1 MLTTTVPKGI
11 QLEAFARVDTVV
23 VIKLQD
29 NRVLKLHKTTTIFL
43 AVKEKEFGG
52 SLLI

>member
-29 NRVLKLHKTTTIFL
+29 NCKFRNHKITTRFL
-43 AVKEKEFGG
+43 VWT
-52 SLLI
+52 SL

>member
-29 NRVLKLHKTTTIFL
+29 NCEFQNHKITTRFL
-43 AVKEKEFGG
+43 VWT
-52 SLLI
+52 SL